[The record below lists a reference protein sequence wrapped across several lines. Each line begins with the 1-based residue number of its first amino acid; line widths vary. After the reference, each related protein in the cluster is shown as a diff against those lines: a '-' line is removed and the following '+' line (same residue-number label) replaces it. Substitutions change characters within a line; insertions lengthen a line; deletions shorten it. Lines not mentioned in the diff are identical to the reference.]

1 MKKLFYMFLISF
13 TVSGCSTPEGKVY
26 RSYPSLENVGDSI
39 SYAYASNNE
48 IPRDDCYEVL
58 GEFSTNFNLKSVSR
72 SENIRL
78 AADNL
83 NETIILPGEVFS
95 YNETVGPTTKEMGY
109 RLARIFVRG
118 NERKGYGGGVC
129 QVSTT
134 LYNAA
139 LEAEMDIVE
148 RHPHSKEV
156 HYVEEG
162 KDAAVSYGGIDLK
175 IANPYDTPVK
185 INADVVDNEVMV
197 KIVAL

>member
-1 MKKLFYMFLISF
+1 MKKLIYILLISF
-13 TVSGCSTPEGKVY
+13 TLSGCSTPERKVN
-26 RSYPSLENVGDSI
+26 RSYPVLEDVGDGI

-48 IPRDDCYEVL
+48 KPRDDSYKVL
-58 GEFSTNFNLKSVSR
+58 GEFSTAFNPKAVSR
-72 SENIRL
+72 NENIRL

-83 NETIILPGEVFS
+83 NETIILPGEIFS
-95 YNETVGPTTKEMGY
+95 YNETVGPTTKEKGY
-109 RLARIFVRG
+109 RLARIFIRG

-156 HYVEEG
+156 KYVEKG

-175 IANPYDTPVK
+175 FANPYDVPVK
-185 INADVVDNEVMV
+185 INTDIVDDEIMV